1 MKKIVSIFFVLIVIW
16 CVFSTNSQRKI
27 VQEEGKIMNKKE
39 IAIEFPLRGEWFTK
53 VSPADR
59 VPSHG
64 IDRFGLTYAFDFIK
78 VDWDKPDHPTHDK
91 NKLDYFLGG
100 IPLNSYYCF
109 GEPIYATF
117 SGEVVTI
124 ENSVLDGEKASW
136 LDDQTSAIKNSFFFD
151 FERDGFKSIAGNYI
165 ILKKETGIY
174 AAFCHL
180 KKDSITVEVG
190 ENIKKGDLL
199 GNVGHSGNSTEPHLH
214 FQLMD
219 SSIIE
224 NAKGLPFV
232 FEKYEK
238 FSGSSWEIITNEI
251 PSRKDRIRFLK

>member
-39 IAIEFPLRGEWFTK
+39 IGIEFPLRGEWFTK

-109 GEPIYATF
+109 GEPIMLLF
-117 SGEVVTI
+117 R
-124 ENSVLDGEKASW
+124 EK
-136 LDDQTSAIKNSFFFD
+136 
-151 FERDGFKSIAGNYI
+151 
-165 ILKKETGIY
+165 
-174 AAFCHL
+174 
-180 KKDSITVEVG
+180 
-190 ENIKKGDLL
+190 LL
-199 GNVGHSGNSTEPHLH
+199 L
-214 FQLMD
+214 LR
-219 SSIIE
+219 I
-224 NAKGLPFV
+224 V
-232 FEKYEK
+232 F
-238 FSGSSWEIITNEI
+238 
-251 PSRKDRIRFLK
+251 